1 MADCNNIAGEVL
13 EGQREILK
21 TLREKT
27 TKMRGE
33 ADLHLRDAVEL
44 AGPESG
50 FAKYQRG
57 VLNTIREIEK
67 VFEELEV

>member
-1 MADCNNIAGEVL
+1 MVNCNNLAGEIL
-13 EGQREILK
+13 DGQREIVK

-27 TKMRGE
+27 AKMHKE